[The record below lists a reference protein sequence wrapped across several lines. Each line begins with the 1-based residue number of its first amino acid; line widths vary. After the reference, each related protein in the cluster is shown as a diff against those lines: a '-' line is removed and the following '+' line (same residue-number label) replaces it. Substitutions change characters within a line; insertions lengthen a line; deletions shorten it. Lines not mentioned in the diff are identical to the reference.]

1 MTRSRRSAFTL
12 VELLVVIAIIGI
24 LVGLLLPAVQAARE
38 AARRMQCS
46 NNLKQMGLALHN
58 YHSTHNVFPPA
69 KIGNGQVVN
78 NPVLVRFILNTTGW
92 TLMLPNLEQQAA
104 YNQYNFNVCS
114 SSAKATSGGPTAPVM
129 GADTTNQAVYG
140 ARYSFLECPSHP
152 DAGEIRNNLPGTN
165 DQYSMR
171 NARRTSYFF
180 STAQY
185 DDGTSAYP
193 NLLMRRLQAMGAF
206 GNDGAARLDDMG
218 DGTSNVLAIGESAG
232 GRIKVDP
239 NWGPWGLTGTRTCCH
254 GRVFSSFN
262 NTTLSPT
269 ALQVSATDARDN
281 HINAPYQNDAQRRR
295 FAWAFGS
302 YHVGGAQF
310 VFGDGSVRFLPET
323 MEYLTL
329 FRLACIADG
338 ETANVNDL

>member
-1 MTRSRRSAFTL
+1 MKSTKKGFTL

-58 YHSTHNVFPPA
+58 YHSTHNVLPPC
-69 KIGNGQVVN
+69 KVGNGQVVN
-78 NPVLVRFILNTTGW
+78 TATLVKYILNTTGW
-92 TLMLPNLEQQAA
+92 VLLLPSLEQQPA
-104 YNQYNFNVCS
+104 YNKYSFDNCS
-114 SSAKATSGGPTAPVM
+114 SSAKQSGAGSSTAPVL
-129 GADTTNQAVYG
+129 GVDTVNEPIYS
-140 ARYSFLECPSHP
+140 ARYSFLECPSHA
-152 DAGEIRNNLPGTN
+152 DAGELRSNAPGTN
-165 DQYSMR
+165 DPYSMR

-185 DDGTSAYP
+185 DDGTSPYN
-193 NLLMRRLQAMGAF
+193 NLLARRLQGMGAF
-206 GNDGAARLDDMG
+206 GNDGAARFEDMG
-218 DGTSNVLAIGESAG
+218 DGTSNVLAIGESVG
-232 GRIKVDP
+232 GKRKVDP
-239 NWGPWGLTGTRTCCH
+239 NWGPWGLNGTRTCCH

-269 ALQVSATDARDN
+269 PLQVNATDARDN
-281 HINAPYQNDAQRRR
+281 HINNAYNNDAQRRH
-295 FAWAFGS
+295 FAWSFS
-302 YHVGGAQF
+302 SQHTGGAQF

-329 FRLACIADG
+329 YRLACIYDG
-338 ETANVNDL
+338 ETVSVEF